1 MAVDMLKAMF
11 SVQYEN
17 QLKRGNIAR
26 ISGSDAMKQQ
36 YINQMLL
43 ACYEE
48 VTEIMRET
56 AYKNPDFV
64 AFGWKKSQVLD
75 EQKMQDEII
84 DLWHF
89 LMNLAIVANMTPE
102 MFYNKYLEKNNI
114 NEKRMAGDY

>member
-17 QLKRGNIAR
+17 QLKRGNIAK
-26 ISGSDAMKQQ
+26 ISGSDVMKQQ

-64 AFGWKKSQVLD
+64 TFGWKKSQVLD